1 MFMEIF
7 DNNKDVCV
15 CGEPIKMGSKH
26 KRDCKV
32 LQKIRNDFY
41 SEKEQEI
48 IDHYTT
54 HYSISKIIRDFTL
67 NGQDFLQRDKIEKI
81 IKDAGVYEGMYGE
94 NYLKKKVEVTQKT
107 LSDRYGVINPGQLVD
122 GGWAKQNKIPY
133 QKFHFIDNDFK
144 IYREKVIKI
153 SKKNTSNIVPPRF
166 CEYTGILFADE
177 EGPTN
182 PNDPR
187 KRSIDHTV
195 PIIVCYLNNISPEY
209 TGSIENIK
217 FVLKFVNSVK
227 GNSLEESF
235 LPIALKIRKALINEG
250 FESN

>member
-1 MFMEIF
+1 MEIS
-7 DNNKDVCV
+7 DNNKYVCI
-15 CGEPIKMGSKH
+15 CGETIKKGSKH

-41 SEKEQEI
+41 YEKEQEI
-48 IDHYTT
+48 IDHYKT
-54 HYSISKIIRDFTL
+54 HYSITKIIRDFTV
-67 NGQDFLQRDKIEKI
+67 NGRDFLQRDKIEKI
-81 IKDAGVYEGMYGE
+81 LKDAGIYEGMYGE
-94 NYLKKKVEVTQKT
+94 NYLKKKVEVTQKS

-122 GGWAKQNKIPY
+122 GGWTKQNKIPY
-133 QKFHFIDNDFK
+133 KKFVFLDDDFK
-144 IYREKVIKI
+144 IYKEKVSKI
-153 SKKNTSNIVPPRF
+153 TKENTSKIVPPRF

-195 PIIVCYLNNISPEY
+195 PIVVCYLNNISVEY
-209 TGSIENIK
+209 AGSIDNIK
-217 FVLKFVNSVK
+217 FVLKFVNSIK

-235 LPIALKIRKALINEG
+235 SPIALKIRKALINEG